1 MLLAN
6 CTVTQRWNTKTWVV
20 QSPWLRSE
28 SLWLGNLKN
37 VVKLIVLTVIDE
49 LSSFF
54 LTPIYLIFIL
64 NSAHRL
70 PGKLVIAIA
79 CHFRAV
85 TFISENV
92 HNQHCFFV
100 KTRLALH
107 QRKICWLFITNACFP
122 SIFVSVHRSSHAI
135 STVEESQRSIS
146 GKQDEIWTLAWLKF
160 FCSIYCADLQ
170 KILFLTVNG
179 EEETLWT

>member
-1 MLLAN
+1 M
-6 CTVTQRWNTKTWVV
+6 K
-20 QSPWLRSE
+20 
-28 SLWLGNLKN
+28 LKN
-37 VVKLIVLTVIDE
+37 MGGAKSMTEVRVSMTRQFKKCRKINRFNSYRWTIFV
-49 LSSFF
+49 F

>member
-1 MLLAN
+1 M
-6 CTVTQRWNTKTWVV
+6 

-100 KTRLALH
+100 TPKQNLL
-107 QRKICWLFITNACFP
+107 IFITNACFP